1 MEYII
6 IAIVIAALVIATRPL
21 RKGLPGVAKFKRE
34 RDIIRRARLAKSKP
48 KAMATRVNRDLPM
61 MLRRQGF

>member
-1 MEYII
+1 MEYLI
-6 IAIVIAALVIATRPL
+6 IAIVIAAIVIATRPL
-21 RKGLPGVAKFKRE
+21 RQGLPGVAKFQRE
-34 RDIIRRARLAKSKP
+34 REIIRRARMAKSKP